1 MTEAPARNGRSGRK
15 RRGHGLVN
23 GGRRKAGGAAEEPA
37 DDLTTGS
44 GAPLVR
50 ERTLEQ
56 ALGHH
61 VRAIRHDLDLTVSD
75 LASAAGISVGM
86 LSKIENGLISPSL
99 STLQAIAGVLNVP
112 ISTLFTTFE
121 EKRDCSYVPAG
132 GGVRIERR
140 GTKVGHLYE
149 LLGHAVGGEV
159 AVEPYLITLSEE
171 AVPYTGFR
179 HAGVEF
185 IHMLAGEVVYR
196 HGERT
201 YHLRPGD
208 SLLFDS
214 AATHGPEELLVRPM
228 RYLSIIIYPR
238 EPG

>member
-1 MTEAPARNGRSGRK
+1 MSD
-15 RRGHGLVN
+15 
-23 GGRRKAGGAAEEPA
+23 GRRKAGGTAAEIPA
-37 DDLTTGS
+37 EDLTTGS
-44 GAPLVR
+44 GAPLAR

-56 ALGHH
+56 ALGQH
-61 VRAIRHDLDLTVSD
+61 VRGIRRDLDLTVSD

-99 STLQAIAGVLNVP
+99 GTLQAISSVLNVP
-112 ISTLFTTFE
+112 ISTLFTSFE
-121 EKRDCSYVPAG
+121 EKRDCSFVPAG

-185 IHMLAGEVVYR
+185 IHMISGEVMYR

-228 RYLSIIIYPR
+228 SYLSIIIYPR
-238 EPG
+238 DSER

>member
-1 MTEAPARNGRSGRK
+1 MIIQKHGGIGKVAELKGRK
-15 RRGHGLVN
+15 
-23 GGRRKAGGAAEEPA
+23 A
-37 DDLTTGS
+37 DAPVEDLSTGS
-44 GAPLVR
+44 GAPATS

-56 ALGHH
+56 ALGLQ
-61 VRAIRHDLDLTVSD
+61 VRAIRRDLDLTVSD
-75 LASAAGISVGM
+75 LANAAAISVGM

-99 STLQAIAGVLNVP
+99 ATLQSISSALNVP
-112 ISTLFTTFE
+112 LSMLFTSFE

-132 GGVRIERR
+132 QGVHIERR
-140 GTKVGHLYE
+140 GTKVGHQYE
-149 LLGHAVGGEV
+149 LLGHALGGEV

-185 IHMLAGEVVYR
+185 IHMVSGEVVYR
-196 HGERT
+196 HGDRT
-201 YHLRPGD
+201 YHLKPGD

-214 AATHGPEELLVRPM
+214 AANHGPEELLVRPM
-228 RYLSIIIYPR
+228 SYLSIIIYPR

>member
-1 MTEAPARNGRSGRK
+1 MNRGSERVPGKPRETRLRAGETEAT
-15 RRGHGLVN
+15 
-23 GGRRKAGGAAEEPA
+23 AEE
-37 DDLTTGS
+37 LRTGS
-44 GAPLVR
+44 GAPAAA

-56 ALGHH
+56 ALGLQ
-61 VRAIRHDLDLTVSD
+61 VRSVRRSLDLTVSD

-99 STLQAIAGVLNVP
+99 GTLQAISNALNVP
-112 ISTLFTTFE
+112 LSTLFASFE

-132 GGVRIERR
+132 QGVHIERR
-140 GTKVGHLYE
+140 GTKVGHQYE
-149 LLGHAVGGEV
+149 LLGHALGGEV

-185 IHMLAGEVVYR
+185 IHMLSGEVVYR
-196 HGERT
+196 HGDRL
-201 YHLRPGD
+201 YRLRPGD

-214 AATHGPEELLVRPM
+214 GANHGPEELVVRPM
-228 RYLSIIIYPR
+228 TYLSIIIYPR
-238 EPG
+238 EPR

>member
-1 MTEAPARNGRSGRK
+1 M
-15 RRGHGLVN
+15 
-23 GGRRKAGGAAEEPA
+23 A
-37 DDLTTGS
+37 DDKSKQSKATDAAVDELSTGS
-44 GAPLVR
+44 GAPSAN

-56 ALGHH
+56 ALGLQ
-61 VRAIRHDLDLTVSD
+61 VRSIRRALDLTVSD

-99 STLQAIAGVLNVP
+99 STLQSISNVLNVP
-112 ISTLFTTFE
+112 ISNLFSGFE
-121 EKRDCSYVPAG
+121 EKRDCSFVPAG
-132 GGVRIERR
+132 QGVHIERR
-140 GTKVGHLYE
+140 GTKVGHQYE
-149 LLGHAVGGEV
+149 LLGHALGGEV

-185 IHMLAGEVVYR
+185 IHMLSGEVVYR
-196 HGERT
+196 HGDRN

-228 RYLSIIIYPR
+228 TYLSIIIYPR
-238 EPG
+238 EPR

>member
-1 MTEAPARNGRSGRK
+1 MTD
-15 RRGHGLVN
+15 
-23 GGRRKAGGAAEEPA
+23 GRRKARATVAEVLPDE
-37 DDLTTGS
+37 LTTGS
-44 GAPLVR
+44 GAPVVR

-56 ALGHH
+56 ALGHQ
-61 VRAIRHDLDLTVSD
+61 VRAIRRDLDLTVSD

-99 STLQAIAGVLNVP
+99 ATLQSISTVLNVP
-112 ISTLFTTFE
+112 ISTLFTSFE
-121 EKRDCSYVPAG
+121 EKRDCSFVPAG

-140 GTKVGHLYE
+140 GTKVGHEYE
-149 LLGHAVGGEV
+149 LLGHALGGEV
-159 AVEPYLITLSEE
+159 GVEPYLITLSEE

-185 IHMLAGEVVYR
+185 IHMLSGEVIYR
-196 HGERT
+196 HGDRT
-201 YHLRPGD
+201 YHLKPGD

-228 RYLSIIIYPR
+228 RYLSIIMYPR
-238 EPG
+238 ESER